1 MRTLVITV
9 VLLALLA
16 VGGDR
21 LAARLAAG
29 QAEKELVSRGVA
41 DPHVE
46 IHGFPF
52 LTQALRKKFDHVTV
66 TASSVRRGELSAS
79 DVHADLRD
87 VRVTSSSSGTAAEVT
102 GDGVVPWSEIATV
115 ADLPVTLSAG
125 PDGTARM
132 TSSVQVLG
140 QTLSVTADASVAVV
154 DDEIRIRPT
163 RVSLASG
170 GLLDAAL
177 TRTVERELELAY
189 PIRGLPSGV
198 KVTSLSAE
206 AEGVRAHVTAT
217 DVGVS

>member
-1 MRTLVITV
+1 MKAVLVAL
-9 VLLALLA
+9 VLLVLLA

-29 QAEKELVSRGVA
+29 QAESQLASRGVS
-41 DPHVE
+41 DPHVD

-52 LTQALRKKFDHVTV
+52 LTQALRKDFGHVTV
-66 TASSVRRGELSAS
+66 TASAVRRGELTAH

-87 VRVTSSSSGTAAEVT
+87 VRVLSTSSGTAGRVT

-115 ADLPVTLSAG
+115 ADLPVQLSAG
-125 PDGTARM
+125 PGGTARV
-132 TSSVQVLG
+132 TGSVQVLG
-140 QTLSVTADASVAVV
+140 QTLSVTADAELAVV

-177 TRTVERELELAY
+177 TRTIEQQLELAY

-198 KVTSLSAE
+198 QVTSLTAE
-206 AEGVRAHVTAT
+206 PDGVRAHVTAT